1 MKLLS
6 ILKVLL
12 EEQGNR
18 GNYPFVLK
26 SREIIE
32 GLVSEFVKFPL
43 VKKLIDR
50 KAIDPTLFNNA
61 LSDLL
66 TGRTVDQII
75 DDLKIEMISKTEMDE
90 LIKELSLFS
99 KSHSSDFENSNTTY
113 LAIRK
118 ALEGDDSDLS
128 KLSAKEIDSYLK
140 YYTSDVMNS
149 KYGMKN
155 DPDYQELLNVLK
167 SLKNK

>member
-12 EEQGNR
+12 KEQTDKGA
-18 GNYPFVLK
+18 YPFLLK
-26 SREIIE
+26 RTEIVD
-32 GLVSEFVKFPL
+32 GLISEFVKSPL
-43 VKKLIDR
+43 IKKLLDR
-50 KAIDPTLFNNA
+50 KAVDPTNLNNG
-61 LSDLL
+61 LISVLL
-66 TGRTVDQII
+66 GDPVDDAITE
-75 DDLKIEMISKTEMDE
+75 LKLEMISKTEMDE
-90 LIKELSLFS
+90 LKKELSLFS
-99 KSHSSDFENSNTTY
+99 KSHSSDVVNSGPVY
-113 LAIRK
+113 FAIAK
-118 ALEGDDSDLS
+118 GLEGDDSDLS

-167 SLKNK
+167 SLKSK